1 MQSLLSVVKEL
12 KKKKEVESIIQ
23 FGSSLDKKDYR
34 DLDLCL
40 FTIVPL
46 SLKERLALLRGIPK
60 EYDISFY
67 EDLPL
72 HLKREVLSTGRILF
86 TTDYY
91 KILQLMQYVDLEYP
105 RYKAFLEEYHQARMA
120 EI

>member
-12 KKKKEVESIIQ
+12 KKKKEVECIIQ

-34 DLDLCL
+34 DIDLCL
-40 FTIVPL
+40 FTVAPL
-46 SLKERLALLRGIPK
+46 SLKKRLALLRNISK
-60 EYDISFY
+60 EYDSSFY

-72 HLKREVLSTGRILF
+72 HLKQEVLSTGKVLF
-86 TTDYY
+86 TKDYY

-105 RYKAFLEEYHQARMA
+105 RYKAFLEDYHQARMA